1 MFCTDPER
9 QSLTQTAD
17 DGDEGSGDVDEDGD
31 GTKAYLDLAPA
42 RHIEMPGWPHTLRDQ
57 SCTLDSVSQTHA
69 NRALHILDHMAGF
82 DMALVLKVLKQ
93 NQRLKF
99 IEIFL

>member
-17 DGDEGSGDVDEDGD
+17 DGDDGSGDVDKDGD

-57 SCTLDSVSQTHA
+57 SCTVWTLATFCSFADTCKSCIAYIGPHGRV
-69 NRALHILDHMAGF
+69 
-82 DMALVLKVLKQ
+82 
-93 NQRLKF
+93 
-99 IEIFL
+99 

>member
-17 DGDEGSGDVDEDGD
+17 DGDDGSGDVDEDGD

-57 SCTLDSVSQTHA
+57 SCTLDSTYFLQFC
-69 NRALHILDHMAGF
+69 RHMQI
-82 DMALVLKVLKQ
+82 VHCIYWTTW
-93 NQRLKF
+93 QRLMWHLF
-99 IEIFL
+99 